1 MKVAKFGGS
10 SMASANQLIKV
21 GDIIKSDKSRKFIV
35 VSAPGKRSADDTKM
49 TDLLINLGN
58 AYTNQLPYEEQF
70 EIIMQR
76 FTEIVSE
83 LDLPESLLDEIADN
97 LRSVQQIADEA
108 NLMDA
113 IKAIGEDSSAKM
125 LSAYLNKLGL
135 QASYINPQEAGLIL
149 SDEPGNAQIL
159 PDSFDKIRNLRE
171 LDGVLVIPG
180 FFGYTEEGKLVTF
193 SRGGSDITGSLIAA
207 GVEAELYE
215 NFTDVDSVYTVNPS
229 IVPNPKKITK
239 LTYKEMRELSYAG
252 FSVFHDEALIP
263 AYHAKIPVAIK
274 NTNNPS
280 AKGTLIVAERE
291 MNGRVVTGIAS
302 DTGFCSLYVSKY
314 LMNREIGFGRK
325 LLNIFEDEGVSFE
338 HAPSGIDNM
347 SVIFRENNLPR
358 EKEHI
363 ILERI
368 KNELHPDTVSISRGI
383 AIIMVVG
390 EGLVN
395 SVGVANLATEAF
407 AKANVNIE
415 MINQGSSE
423 VSMMFGV
430 QAADMDRAIRSL
442 YESYFIQGKA
452 VVNSGLI

>member
-10 SMASANQLIKV
+10 SMASASQIRKV
-21 GDIIKSDKSRKFIV
+21 ANIIKSDASRKFIV
-35 VSAPGKRSADDTKM
+35 VSAPGKRDQADTKM
-49 TDLLINLGN
+49 TDMLINLAN
-58 AYTNQLPYEEQF
+58 AILNKNSYDKEFNA
-70 EIIMQR
+70 IMQR
-76 FTEIVSE
+76 FTEIITNLE
-83 LDLPESLLDEIADN
+83 LPDELLHQFENTIKDVIQEYENKPNFI
-97 LRSVQQIADEA
+97 
-108 NLMDA
+108 DA
-113 IKAIGEDSSAKM
+113 MKSIGEDSSARV
-125 LSAYLNKLGL
+125 LSAYLQKIDIN
-135 QASYINPQEAGLIL
+135 ASYVNPKDAGLIL

-159 PDSFDKIRNLRE
+159 PDSFDKILMLRE
-171 LDGVLVIPG
+171 REEVLVIPG

-207 GVEAELYE
+207 GVKAELYE
-215 NFTDVDSVYTVNPS
+215 NFTDVDSVYTVNPT

-239 LTYKEMRELSYAG
+239 LTYEEMRELSYAG

-263 AYHAKIPVAIK
+263 AFHAKIPVAIK
-274 NTNNPS
+274 NTNNPT
-280 AKGTLIVAERE
+280 AKGTKIVAERKL
-291 MNGRVVTGIAS
+291 NGQVVTGIAS

-347 SVIFRENNLPR
+347 SVIFRESNLPR
-358 EKEHI
+358 EKELT
-363 ILERI
+363 ILNRI
-368 KNELHPDTVSISRGI
+368 KDELHPDTVSITRDI

-395 SVGVANLATEAF
+395 SVGVANKATEAF
-407 AKANVNIE
+407 AKANINID

-430 QAADMDRAIRSL
+430 NAKDMDKAIRSL
-442 YESYFIQGKA
+442 YNSYFAEEKTT
-452 VVNSGLI
+452 V